1 MLVKLLLGLGIV
13 LLMSAFFCVVRN
25 KQLKRIKKE
34 RKNMMENIRLKA
46 KLKDENI
53 LYNEGRQQFCLGMH
67 TEH

>member
-1 MLVKLLLGLGIV
+1 
-13 LLMSAFFCVVRN
+13 MSAFFCVARN